1 EVRERTVQTLG
12 NRFTFITKTLEKQPF
27 LTGDAFTIAD
37 AYLWALLNWADF
49 HKVDLSP
56 WPAIGAFRARVAQRP
71 AVQATLKAEGLA
83 K

>member
-1 EVRERTVQTLG
+1 VV
-12 NRFTFITKTLEKQPF
+12 
-27 LTGDAFTIAD
+27 
-37 AYLWALLNWADF
+37 LNWAEF
-49 HKVDLSP
+49 HKLDLSP